1 MKTIHMWW
9 TISVMVIVILFLIA
23 FILIDGVVG
32 YRKIGD
38 LLSIVATVLSILLSI
53 FAIIY
58 SYITAVETTRQ
69 WSDISGAVKEI
80 KEANS
85 STHSSI
91 QIMLGIMTNIH
102 GKVSAI
108 DARQSGTP
116 KQEQSTIN
124 IKQFEEL
131 MNNHPINGKVKNDSD
146 KKRVE

>member
-9 TISVMVIVILFLIA
+9 TISVLVIVILFLIA
-23 FILIDGVVG
+23 YVLINQVVG

-38 LLSIVATVLSILLSI
+38 LLSIIATVLSILLSI

-85 STHSSI
+85 STRSSI
-91 QIMLGIMTNIH
+91 QMMLAVMTNIH

-108 DARQSGTP
+108 DARQSGSP
-116 KQEQSTIN
+116 KQEQSSID
-124 IKQFEEL
+124 IKQFEEYV
-131 MNNHPINGKVKNDSD
+131 NNHPMDEGTEPSAD
-146 KKRVE
+146 KR

>member
-108 DARQSGTP
+108 DARQSGIP

-131 MNNHPINGKVKNDSD
+131 MNNHPINEKVKNDSD

>member
-1 MKTIHMWW
+1 MKNIHMWW

-85 STHSSI
+85 SNHSSI

>member
-131 MNNHPINGKVKNDSD
+131 MNNHPINEKVKNDSD

>member
-9 TISVMVIVILFLIA
+9 TISVLVVIILFLVVYV
-23 FILIDGVVG
+23 LINQIVG
-32 YRKIGD
+32 YKKIGD
-38 LLSIVATVLSILLSI
+38 LLSIIATILSILLSI

-80 KEANS
+80 KESNK

-91 QIMLGIMTNIH
+91 QMMLAIMTNIH

-108 DARQSGTP
+108 DARQSGNP
-116 KQEQSTIN
+116 SQEQSTID
-124 IKQFEEL
+124 IKKFEEF
-131 MNNHPINGKVKNDSD
+131 MNNHSGPDKNYPLSE
-146 KKRVE
+146 KMK

>member
-9 TISVMVIVILFLIA
+9 TISVLVIVILFLIA
-23 FILIDGVVG
+23 YVLINQVVG

-38 LLSIVATVLSILLSI
+38 LLSIIATVLSILLSI

-85 STHSSI
+85 STRSSI
-91 QIMLGIMTNIH
+91 QMMLAVMTNIH

-108 DARQSGTP
+108 DARQSGPP
-116 KQEQSTIN
+116 KQEQSSID
-124 IKQFEEL
+124 IKQFEEYV
-131 MNNHPINGKVKNDSD
+131 NNHPMDEGTEPSAD
-146 KKRVE
+146 KR

>member
-1 MKTIHMWW
+1 MWW
-9 TISVMVIVILFLIA
+9 TISVLVIVILFLIA
-23 FILIDGVVG
+23 YVLINQVVG

-38 LLSIVATVLSILLSI
+38 LLSIIATVLSILLSI

-85 STHSSI
+85 STRSSI
-91 QIMLGIMTNIH
+91 QMMLAVMTNIH

-108 DARQSGTP
+108 DARQSGSP
-116 KQEQSTIN
+116 KQEQSSID
-124 IKQFEEL
+124 IKQFEEYV
-131 MNNHPINGKVKNDSD
+131 NNHPMDEGTEPSAD
-146 KKRVE
+146 KR

>member
-85 STHSSI
+85 GTHSSI

-131 MNNHPINGKVKNDSD
+131 MNNHPINEKVKNDSD